1 MRRRDFLLAS
11 LMHAGLAP
19 AGGGRDETRGDFG
32 AQIAEKPLLQRDDR
46 RCAQILLITPADS
59 RAIIP
64 ALIKALRSSL
74 LVINLENKLDNRALA
89 SHGVWH
95 SLCRP
100 QQFQRRA
107 RWETMC
113 CGP

>member
-1 MRRRDFLLAS
+1 MLAWPRLAAAATKPAVTLVLKS
-11 LMHAGLAP
+11 LP
-19 AGGGRDETRGDFG
+19 
-32 AQIAEKPLLQRDDR
+32 PLLQREDD

-59 RAIIP
+59 GAIIP
-64 ALIKALRSSL
+64 ALIKAVRSGL
-74 LVINLENKLDNRALA
+74 LVINLDNKLDNRALA

-95 SLCRP
+95 SLCRS
-100 QQFQRRA
+100 QQFQQRA

>member
-1 MRRRDFLLAS
+1 MLAWPRLAAVATKPAVTLVLKS
-11 LMHAGLAP
+11 L
-19 AGGGRDETRGDFG
+19 
-32 AQIAEKPLLQRDDR
+32 KNPLLQRDDG

-59 RAIIP
+59 RAIIL
-64 ALIKALRSSL
+64 ALIKAVQSSL
-74 LVINLENKLDNRALA
+74 LVINLDNKLDNRALA

>member
-1 MRRRDFLLAS
+1 MLAWPRLAAAATKPAVTLVLKS
-11 LMHAGLAP
+11 L
-19 AGGGRDETRGDFG
+19 
-32 AQIAEKPLLQRDDR
+32 KNPLLQRDDR

-64 ALIKALRSSL
+64 ALIKAVRSGL
-74 LVINLENKLDNRALA
+74 LVINLDNKLDNRALT